1 MASLTA
7 AKVRTLNAPGRYG
20 DGGGLYLNIAKGG
33 TKSWIQRIRLNGKRT
48 DKGLGS
54 AQSVS
59 LSAARKIAD
68 ANRVAIAEGR
78 NPWDASERER
88 MARMATLDRTPTFE
102 EAARKVHADKIH
114 AGQISSDKHARN
126 WIQMLERHAFPEFAD
141 MPIDEIRQRHV
152 KDFLERLGKEKVETA
167 RRIRSRMREVFDDC
181 LEAEYITVNPAGD
194 GIRLSV
200 RRWSQT
206 HRVNHFTALP
216 YQDVADAFLKVRDS
230 QAMRETRLC
239 FQFLML
245 TACRSGEARGATWDE
260 IDLDAGVWTIPAER
274 MKSDRDHVVPL
285 STQAIVLLQEAQ
297 DAVSK
302 RMKRKA
308 SYNPNGLIF
317 AHPSGK
323 PLSENA
329 LSLRAR
335 KDELGCTPHGFRSSF
350 KDWATAQG
358 KWSWECVELSLA
370 HAVGNSVERAYFRD
384 VLVEERR
391 PLMQAW
397 ADCCWDV
404 RPF

>member
-7 AKVRTLNAPGRYG
+7 AKVRTLKAPGRYG

-33 TKSWIQRIRLNGKRT
+33 TRSWVQRIRVQGKRT

-54 AQSVS
+54 AAAVS

-68 ANRVAIAEGR
+68 ANRVAVSEGR
-78 NPWDASERER
+78 NPWDASERQR
-88 MARMATLDRTPTFE
+88 TARIEVLDRTPTFAG
-102 EAARKVHADKIH
+102 AAQKVHADKVR
-114 AGQISSDKHARN
+114 AGEISSEKHARN
-126 WIQMLERHAFPEFAD
+126 WIQMFERHAFPEFGD
-141 MPIDEIRQRHV
+141 TPVDEISQRAV
-152 KDFLERLGKEKVETA
+152 KDFLERLGMDKVETA

-181 LEAEYITVNPAGD
+181 IESEYIAVNPAGD

-200 RRWSQT
+200 RRWSRTAKVT
-206 HRVNHFTALP
+206 HFAALP
-216 YQDVADAFLKVRDS
+216 YQDVQDAFIKVRDS
-230 QAMRETRLC
+230 KAMRETRLC

-260 IDLDAGVWTIPAER
+260 LDLDAGLWTIPASR
-274 MKSDRDHVVPL
+274 MKSERDHVVPL
-285 STQAIVLLQEAQ
+285 STQAVVLLQEAQ
-297 DAVSK
+297 AAVSK
-302 RMKRKA
+302 RLKRA
-308 SYNPNGLIF
+308 PNYNPNGLVF

-358 KWSWECVELSLA
+358 KWSWELVELSLA
-370 HAVGNSVERAYFRD
+370 HAIGNSVSQAYFRD

-397 ADCCWDV
+397 GDFVWDV